1 VRKLQARDL
10 KEGEAA
16 LRRGG
21 RGGRYYQNLT
31 LEEDRQLLQEFLA
44 QSERDG
50 VMAGARSFRGT
61 VTLSPMPPSSS
72 PVAQAFQLALT

>member
-44 QSERDG
+44 Q
-50 VMAGARSFRGT
+50 
-61 VTLSPMPPSSS
+61 MPPSSS
-72 PVAQAFQLALT
+72 QVAQAFQLALT